1 MLIVTRKMELGK
13 FVFRIEN
20 LTSVYGEASY
30 TAGFIPRKIKVSGE
44 NGNTLKLIQT
54 NWVLRIL
61 NSLPVFNIFRFVP
74 YRYYIDDIYMGRFKI
89 TPFKRGSYFIFGD
102 DIFELQGHSKN
113 YISLMKNNS
122 QVALYKKDIATFMEE
137 NRYTIKYD
145 DRISIQLL
153 LLFCIFIDVESYP
166 NHLRISAS
174 KYEVDFA
181 IKDPYKERTHWEP
194 DTISLL

>member
-1 MLIVTRKMELGK
+1 
-13 FVFRIEN
+13 
-20 LTSVYGEASY
+20 
-30 TAGFIPRKIKVSGE
+30 
-44 NGNTLKLIQT
+44 
-54 NWVLRIL
+54 
-61 NSLPVFNIFRFVP
+61 
-74 YRYYIDDIYMGRFKI
+74 
-89 TPFKRGSYFIFGD
+89 
-102 DIFELQGHSKN
+102 
-113 YISLMKNNS
+113 MKNNS